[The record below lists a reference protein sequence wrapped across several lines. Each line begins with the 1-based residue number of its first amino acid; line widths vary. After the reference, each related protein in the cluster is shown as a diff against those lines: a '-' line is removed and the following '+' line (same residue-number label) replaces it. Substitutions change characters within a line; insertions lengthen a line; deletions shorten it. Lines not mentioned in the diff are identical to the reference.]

1 MSPSIVS
8 TLFLAAILALCILRP
23 RVGRWFVGLFFVTMG
38 LGVNLSL
45 VLLDPSQFVALGTAE
60 PLVPLYAAF
69 FESVVA
75 TAPGLWGLLVVAF
88 QVVVGLLMLGRGPSV
103 RWGLA
108 GAIAFLLAITP
119 LGPWTL
125 ANPLLSLG
133 LATLWRRPHDVSLL
147 DAVRRAR
154 PARDAAEERPR

>member
-69 FESVVA
+69 FASVVA
-75 TAPGLWGLLVVAF
+75 RAPALWGLLVVAF

>member
-8 TLFLAAILALCILRP
+8 TLFLAAILALCVLRP
-23 RVGRWFVGLFFVTMG
+23 RAGRWFVGLFFLAMG
-38 LGVNLSL
+38 VGVNLSF
-45 VLLDPSQFVALGTAE
+45 VLFDPSQFVALGTAE

-69 FESVVA
+69 FASVVA
-75 TAPGLWGLLVVAF
+75 RAPALWGLLVVTL
-88 QVVVGLLMLGRGPSV
+88 QVVVGVLMLGRGPSV

-125 ANPLLSLG
+125 ANPLLALG

-147 DAVRRAR
+147 DALRRSR
-154 PARDAAEERPR
+154 PARETAEERPR